1 MNLNMLLFCLSIL
14 FVGGGRP
21 EVLISLPPNLKNS
34 GAFSPGAR
42 EGFTNFFS
50 ATIFLL
56 GKRVLGLIFTSS

>member
-1 MNLNMLLFCLSIL
+1 MI
-14 FVGGGRP
+14 
-21 EVLISLPPNLKNS
+21 LPPNLKNS

-56 GKRVLGLIFTSS
+56 GNRVLGLIFTSSKSSFSESVKILARRSKCSCFT